1 MNLITM
7 LNVCSSKDTIRKI
20 KMQATDYEEILANLV
35 FDKGIIFRVFW
46 VFFFR
51 KHIYTSQEDKQP
63 DILNEQEI

>member
-7 LNVCSSKDTIRKI
+7 LNVCSSKDAIRKI

-46 VFFFR
+46 VFFLENIFTPH
-51 KHIYTSQEDKQP
+51 KKISNL
-63 DILNEQEI
+63 IF